1 MIRPGE
7 RTLRLLLQP
16 IAGFLSA
23 PGVTEIVCQR
33 PGVVGV
39 ETRGDWAWHDV
50 PELTFGRLDGIA
62 TLAASM
68 SQQDVG
74 PSMPLCAS
82 TLPDGERIQICRPP
96 VVEAGTISLTIR
108 RPPSFVPSLIDLTE
122 RGVFDDTVMVGGG
135 EPPVE
140 GWRQFFASSVLR
152 RKTIVLSGDTGSG
165 KTTVARALAAEIPA
179 DERLVTIE
187 DTAEFSLPH
196 RNLVSLR
203 YSKGDQGIARVQSEQ
218 LIAAALRMRPDRI
231 LMQELRDGA
240 AWSFIRSVAAG
251 HPGSITTCHAK
262 SALGAFEAL
271 AVMLKEHDAGKH
283 LADADA
289 ALLLRS
295 SIDIVAHCERRQS
308 GARVVS
314 EVHFRRSA

>member
-1 MIRPGE
+1 MRPGE
-7 RTLRLLLQP
+7 RTLRLMLEP
-16 IAGFLSA
+16 IAGFLAA

-33 PGVVGV
+33 PGIVGV
-39 ETRGDWAWHDV
+39 ETCGDWAWHDV
-50 PELTFGRLDGIA
+50 PELTFDRLDGIA

-96 VVEAGTISLTIR
+96 VVDAGTISLTIR
-108 RPPSFVPSLIDLTE
+108 RPPSFVPSLTDLAE
-122 RGVFDDTVMVGGG
+122 RGVFADTKVVGDG
-135 EPPVE
+135 EQPGE
-140 GWRQFFASSVLR
+140 SWCRFFAAAVLE
-152 RKTIVLSGDTGSG
+152 RKTIILSGDTGSG

-187 DTAEFSLPH
+187 DTSEFDLPH

-262 SALGAFEAL
+262 SAIGAFDAL

-295 SIDIVAHCERRQS
+295 SIDVIAHCERRPDGS
-308 GARVVS
+308 RVVS
-314 EVHFRRSA
+314 EVFFRRAA